1 MYYACRTITHVAAC
15 QVDIAFVVDCS
26 GSIRKANRGNVD
38 NWQYIIQFIVDV
50 INNIN
55 LQETNVAA
63 VSFGTQLQRFLQL
76 HAVTV
81 WYKSIL
87 SKCQS
92 NTDHLNAAFVLGHS
106 MNYAT
111 LQRFRC

>member
-1 MYYACRTITHVAAC
+1 MYYACCMITHVAAC

-26 GSIRKANRGNVD
+26 GSIRKTNPPGVD
-38 NWQYIIQFIVDV
+38 NWLYVIQFIGDF

-63 VSFGTQLQRFLQL
+63 VSFGTRLQRFLL
-76 HAVTV
+76 IHAFTV

-87 SKCQS
+87 S
-92 NTDHLNAAFVLGHS
+92 
-106 MNYAT
+106 NY
-111 LQRFRC
+111 Q